1 MILDATASDFE
12 FGQIEAYNTQNLETV
27 IDTMT
32 NQGTANTL
40 VLSDAAWNDDF
51 SFTLSGPSSGTF
63 DLSIVCESDKPTK
76 SPSRSPSPDPTLS
89 PTIDPTAIPTNDPSR

>member
-1 MILDATASDFE
+1 MAFHGDMILDATASDFE
-12 FGQIEAYNTQNLETV
+12 FGQIEAYNTQDLETV

-63 DLSIVCESDKPTK
+63 DLSIVCESDSVCYASVPW
-76 SPSRSPSPDPTLS
+76 PLVLH
-89 PTIDPTAIPTNDPSR
+89 